1 VTEIPVYAD
10 NENNE
15 ENNDDENNDSEDG
28 EDDSDGEDEDEEDFE
43 PSKVISGKGNMYGL
57 GTKKSEKAVT
67 SILEQAAEY
76 DIRVQFLTT
85 YSFLIDEYGVENGS
99 STYYDIYTNNDNQSK
114 IFEELETSPEEI
126 LSDISGKELM
136 DPHSEHGEDRDN
148 QNSKEFDD
156 IKEEFAKELAK
167 KHVDKVAKTL
177 GTSDEE
183 KEKIFK
189 NKDHNIEI
197 GRAHV

>member
-1 VTEIPVYAD
+1 MIQRFIKNTMVLLMAFLIVISGIFGSIGNIPVYAD
-10 NENNE
+10 NENEEESE
-15 ENNDDENNDSEDG
+15 ENEDKEDVDD
-28 EDDSDGEDEDEEDFE
+28 DFE

-114 IFEELETSPEEI
+114 IFEELETS
-126 LSDISGKELM
+126 
-136 DPHSEHGEDRDN
+136 
-148 QNSKEFDD
+148 
-156 IKEEFAKELAK
+156 
-167 KHVDKVAKTL
+167 
-177 GTSDEE
+177 
-183 KEKIFK
+183 
-189 NKDHNIEI
+189 
-197 GRAHV
+197 

>member
-67 SILEQAAEY
+67 SFLEQASQY
-76 DIRVQFLTT
+76 DIRTQFLTT
-85 YSFLIDEYGVENGS
+85 YAFLIDEYGVDSGS
-99 STYYDIYTNNDNQSK
+99 STYHDIYSTNDNQSK
-114 IFEELETSPEEI
+114 IFSDLETSPEEI
-126 LSDISGKELM
+126 LSDVSGKELM
-136 DPHSEHGEDRDN
+136 DPHSEHGEDTDN
-148 QNSKEFDD
+148 QNSE
-156 IKEEFAKELAK
+156 
-167 KHVDKVAKTL
+167 
-177 GTSDEE
+177 
-183 KEKIFK
+183 
-189 NKDHNIEI
+189 
-197 GRAHV
+197 